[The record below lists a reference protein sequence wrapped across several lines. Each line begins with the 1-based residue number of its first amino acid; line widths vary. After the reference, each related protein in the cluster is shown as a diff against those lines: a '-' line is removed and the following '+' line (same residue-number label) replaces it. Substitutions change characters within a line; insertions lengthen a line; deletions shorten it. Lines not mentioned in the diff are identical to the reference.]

1 MNWAVSLPQLRR
13 VTFGVLGVAATVLG
27 LLLLLVPGVASF
39 GPTAILVD
47 AVESRPLRQVLLLA
61 GGLAVAALLL
71 GGRSGS
77 DPDAGEE
84 ELERRLSQ
92 LPETPPEQ
100 VTAGDDQVAAA
111 ALDEQI
117 TEAIAEG
124 GPAYRDAQQ
133 ALRTTAVSVYA
144 DAAGVSTDRAREAV
158 ARGQWTRDPVASA
171 LLADDRGPALGRSR
185 TLRLLA
191 LPRRERDER
200 LRRTIAA
207 IERLEGA

>member
-1 MNWAVSLPQLRR
+1 VNGAVSLPRVRR
-13 VTFGVLGVAATVLG
+13 VTFGVLGVAATVFG
-27 LLLLLVPGVASF
+27 LLLLVLPGVATL
-39 GPTAILVD
+39 GPAAILLD
-47 AVESRPLRQVLLLA
+47 AVASTPLQQVLLVA
-61 GGLAVAALLL
+61 GGLVVAALVL
-71 GGRSGS
+71 GGRTGS
-77 DPDAGEE
+77 DPEAGDQ

-92 LPETPPEQ
+92 LPGTPPEQ

-117 TEAIAEG
+117 AEAIAEG

-133 ALRTTAVSVYA
+133 VLRTTAVSVYA
-144 DAAGVSTDRAREAV
+144 DAAGVSIEQAREAV
-158 ARGQWTRDPVASA
+158 ARGQWTRDPVAAA